1 MKQMETIEST
11 ANMIEPKGIKLS
23 KGMKG
28 AYSWEIKIN
37 TLDIDELERLN
48 KEMLKR
54 FSISE

>member
-1 MKQMETIEST
+1 MNETIEST

-28 AYSWEIKIN
+28 VYSWELKIN

-54 FSISE
+54 FSANKEE